1 MVLLKLRLE
10 CRAVA
15 EAAEVLRRP
24 MVQRTGDSRVL
35 RTPAELSA
43 AGGVYE
49 VCMRAAYFCEGCGT
63 SGRTMRA
70 AARSGSAYTTL
81 NLADDDLLCM
91 GALAR

>member
-1 MVLLKLRLE
+1 
-10 CRAVA
+10 
-15 EAAEVLRRP
+15 

-49 VCMRAAYFCEGCGT
+49 VCLRAAYFCEGCGA

-81 NLADDDLLCM
+81 NLVDGDLLCM

>member
-1 MVLLKLRLE
+1 MKQRGMSCVCE
-10 CRAVA
+10 SRAVA
-15 EAAEVLRRP
+15 EAGSLAVLR
-24 MVQRTGDSRVL
+24 TSDSRVL

-49 VCMRAAYFCEGCGT
+49 VCLRAAYFCEGCGAP
-63 SGRTMRA
+63 GRTMHA

-81 NLADDDLLCM
+81 NLADVDLLCM